1 MRTRSLSIPA
11 NAQAGPTDLRDSA
24 RHTPANAASRRQ
36 FWSKGMRQA
45 VAAAI
50 DREALVERVFEGR
63 NVPAYHMVPPTYTL
77 ATEPFKKKYGTRDL
91 ELSKRLLTSLGY
103 KEESPLEFTLW
114 HPSGQHYGVTTS
126 SVLRVIKEQLEETG
140 LIKVILRNRDWAPYV
155 HSLLAGEL
163 PIFFIGWSP
172 DFADPDNWLSPFAS
186 SAQSLDQGTNY
197 SNPKMDRL
205 LQKAAA
211 SLDLA
216 ERKRLYRQI
225 GDIYAEEVITLPLF
239 WESGFIVYRD
249 GIEGVAVGAPFEFN
263 YNVLSFG
270 ANAVPASG
278 NSTTIIIGTTY
289 EVQSLDAN
297 DAHAR
302 SDWEILKNTGT
313 SLLSFKPGTSELIC
327 GAAQDFPTM
336 SNDGQ
341 TYTFKL
347 RKGIRFADGTP
358 LTAQDYVYAWERY
371 NALEGQVS
379 GLVQVYVESV
389 EVVDEFTVAY
399 HLKDKFGFFPSVAAT
414 PAFIP
419 VNPHT
424 FTIDSLNRRPE
435 KLDGIGAY
443 RMASYKHH
451 QQMVL
456 EVNPNYFGEDKPR
469 IPIVIIQYFPDSSA
483 LGHAVE
489 TAKIDIAWRNLGIA
503 EATRLS
509 KVEGVHVLSLV
520 TPLLRYLVFNHT
532 YMTDD
537 DS

>member
-1 MRTRSLSIPA
+1 MRTRSLSKPS
-11 NAQAGPTDLRDSA
+11 NALAGPTGLGDDA
-24 RHTPANAASRRQ
+24 IHTPAKAIGPRQ
-36 FWSKGMRQA
+36 FWSKELRQA

-63 NVPAYHMVPPTYTL
+63 NVPAYHMVPPAYPL
-77 ATEPFKKKYGTRDL
+77 ATEPFKKRYGTRNL
-91 ELSKRLLTSLGY
+91 ELSKSLLTSLGY
-103 KEESPLEFTLW
+103 KEGSPLEFTLW
-114 HPSGQHYGVTTS
+114 HPSGQHYGVTTAD
-126 SVLRVIKEQLEETG
+126 VLRVIKEQLEETG
-140 LIKVILRNRDWAPYV
+140 LIKVNLESKDWSQYV
-155 HSLLAGEL
+155 HSLLAGEMPL
-163 PIFFIGWSP
+163 FFIGWSP

-186 SAQSLDQGTNY
+186 STQSLDQGTNY
-197 SNPKMDRL
+197 SNPQMDRL

-211 SLDLA
+211 SFDFA
-216 ERKRLYRQI
+216 ERKKLCRRI

-270 ANAVPASG
+270 ADAVPASG
-278 NSTTIIIGTTY
+278 DPNTIIIGTTY

-313 SLLSFKPGTSELIC
+313 SLLSFRPGTSELIC
-327 GAAQDFPTM
+327 GAAQDFPTI

-358 LTAQDYVYAWERY
+358 LTARDYVYAWERY

-379 GLVQVYVESV
+379 GLVQVYVERV
-389 EVVDEFTVAY
+389 EAVDEFTVAY
-399 HLKDKFGFFPSVAAT
+399 HLKDKFAFFPSVSAT

-419 VNPHT
+419 VNPRT
-424 FTIDSLNRRPE
+424 FPRDRINRRPE
-435 KLDGIGAY
+435 QLDGIGAY
-443 RMASYKHH
+443 RMVSYTHH
-451 QQMVL
+451 LQMVL
-456 EVNPNYFGEDKPR
+456 ETNPNYFGEDKPR
-469 IPIVIIQYFPDSSA
+469 IPRVIIRYFPDANSM
-483 LGHAVE
+483 GRAVE
-489 TAKIDIAWRNLGIA
+489 TAQIDIAWRTLGIA

-509 KVEGVHVLSLV
+509 KVKRVNVLALV

-532 YMTDD
+532 YITDG